1 MEYKDYYKIL
11 GVERSASADD
21 IRKAYRVLAKKYHPD
36 VSKEANAEARFK
48 EIGEAYEVL
57 KNQEKRSAYDQLGA
71 NWKQGEQFRP
81 PPNWGSQFDFNGSQ
95 GSAGGDFS
103 DFFSAIFG
111 QGRQGRSGYQQQS
124 RRGAD
129 QTASITVDLEDAIN
143 GARRTITLS
152 GSQGQ
157 RSITVTIP
165 KGIKSG
171 QKIRLSGQGSPGMS
185 SAGDLLLEVNYNP
198 HPWFRVE
205 EQDIYLNLPIT
216 PWEAALGTTI
226 KVPVPGGEQLGMKI
240 PAGSRSGRK
249 MRIKGKGLPGKT
261 AGDFYLV
268 LEIHTPPADSA
279 DAKAFYEQMA
289 KQMPFN
295 PRAGMGI

>member
-11 GVERSASADD
+11 GVERSASADE

-36 VSKEANAEARFK
+36 VSKEANAETRFK

-57 KNQEKRSAYDQLGA
+57 KNKEKRAAYDQLGA

-81 PPNWGSQFDFNGSQ
+81 PPNWGSQFDF
-95 GSAGGDFS
+95 GSAGTGGSADFS

-111 QGRQGRSGYQQQS
+111 QGRQGRGYQQQP

-129 QTASITVDLEDAIN
+129 QTATINVDLEDAIN

-157 RSITVTIP
+157 RSLTVNIP
-165 KGIKSG
+165 KGIKPG
-171 QKIRLSGQGSPGMS
+171 QKIRLSGQGSPGING
-185 SAGDLLLEVNYNP
+185 AGDLLLEVQYNP
-198 HPWFRVE
+198 HPVYRVE

-226 KVPVPGGEQLGMKI
+226 KIPVPGGGQLGMKI

-249 MRIKGKGLPGKT
+249 MRMKGKGLPGKV

-268 LEIHTPPADSA
+268 LEIHTPPADNEQA
-279 DAKAFYEQMA
+279 RALYQQMA
-289 KQMPFN
+289 EQMPFN
-295 PRAGMGI
+295 PRSTLGL